1 MEAYVMEP
9 FWCAAFGIKIY
20 VCSCKTLGPSLQ
32 QLLRF
37 AMHATI
43 LDVITNE
50 ECNFLI
56 AEFLSAPDVPGFPED
71 EGHCY
76 RFARLYSIRGICMSW
91 LAAFRAIPQ
100 EVCLDFPSLPPLRDV
115 AE

>member
-1 MEAYVMEP
+1 MSAWDMQSGQSGLPDSNESPAPAM
-9 FWCAAFGIKIY
+9 AATA
-20 VCSCKTLGPSLQ
+20 VQNNLS
-32 QLLRF
+32 F
-37 AMHATI
+37 AMPATL

-56 AEFLSAPDVPGFPED
+56 VEFLVEPDVPGYPED

-76 RFARLYSIRGICMSW
+76 RFQQVYANRNICMSW

-100 EVCLDFPSLPPLRDV
+100 EV
-115 AE
+115 